1 MGYSTILRARNAR
14 CIDCIDVSANPTR
27 SGPLS
32 AYRGFIVKS
41 LLNMRRASAAN
52 GAARQ
57 FHFQATDVQHAEPEK
72 IDEQPASD
80 STPSDTFG
88 PSPVNAPLRPVT
100 PLHAVQL
107 APAQPN
113 GRAVQLA
120 DATEIERMLDSE
132 ALTVFHVF
140 RTFDYSVNLLFY
152 PRELK
157 YFVALFQEDQLWR
170 VLTTSDMNTA
180 KQLFHHMQEQAT
192 RLADGQTRRVQL
204 EAQNEQLKRLIAE
217 SETQAEQL
225 RQNLQRTAAQ
235 DQAVTSRQHQ
245 LRKDVSQL
253 EAQRTAAQA
262 QLNKVH
268 RQVHQLN
275 VASNEAIP
283 HTPR

>member
-1 MGYSTILRARNAR
+1 M
-14 CIDCIDVSANPTR
+14 
-27 SGPLS
+27 
-32 AYRGFIVKS
+32 KS
-41 LLNMRRASAAN
+41 LLHMRRAPAGN

-57 FHFQATDVQHAEPEK
+57 FHFEAPDVPRSQSVQSDEEPVSE
-72 IDEQPASD
+72 
-80 STPSDTFG
+80 STTSETPG
-88 PSPVNAPLRPVT
+88 PSSVNPPLRPVT

-107 APAQPN
+107 APVQPN

-120 DATEIERMLDSE
+120 DAADVERMLDNE
-132 ALTVFHVF
+132 ELTVFHIF

-157 YFVALFQEDQLWR
+157 YFVALLQDDQLWR

-192 RLADGQTRRVQL
+192 RLADGQTRRLQL

-217 SETQAEQL
+217 SETQAERL
-225 RQNLQRTAAQ
+225 RQSLQRTSAQ
-235 DQAVTSRQHQ
+235 DQTVTSRQHQ
-245 LRKDVSQL
+245 LRKDIAQL

-262 QLNKVH
+262 QLNKMH

-283 HTPR
+283 HMPR